1 MSRGTRSERNGYQ
14 VIGAIML
21 VGTPTTPT
29 GGMRRMELD
38 ELHEGVSQSLPKD
51 RNIEESR
58 ALEPS
63 REGAARQRVAT
74 AMRVGSLATAA
85 HHAAGDLEEQFPQ
98 AARYMHDA
106 ASGFEHISNLLR
118 DPNLDEVAALIS
130 NLGRK
135 QPAAIVAGVVL
146 IGLGLSWF
154 LRNSGD
160 AAHRPEHGAAGGE
173 GREGAYGIH

>member
-1 MSRGTRSERNGYQ
+1 
-14 VIGAIML
+14 
-21 VGTPTTPT
+21 
-29 GGMRRMELD
+29 MELD

-51 RNIEESR
+51 RSLGESR

-63 REGAARQRVAT
+63 RESAERQRVAT
-74 AMRVGSLATAA
+74 AMRMGSLATAA
-85 HHAAGDLEEQFPQ
+85 HHAAGDLEQQFPQ

-106 ASGFEHISNLLR
+106 ASGFESISNLLR
-118 DPNLDEVAALIS
+118 DPNLDEVAALIG

-154 LRNSGD
+154 LRNSGETV
-160 AAHRPEHGAAGGE
+160 HRSEPGAAAGE
-173 GREGAYGIH
+173 GRGGTYGIH

>member
-1 MSRGTRSERNGYQ
+1 
-14 VIGAIML
+14 
-21 VGTPTTPT
+21 
-29 GGMRRMELD
+29 MELD

-58 ALEPS
+58 ALELT
-63 REGAARQRVAT
+63 RESAKRQRVAT
-74 AMRVGSLATAA
+74 ATRVGSLATAA

-98 AARYMHDA
+98 AARYMQDA
-106 ASGFEHISNLLR
+106 ASGFEHISNLLLR
-118 DPNLDEVAALIS
+118 DPNLDEVATLIS

-146 IGLGLSWF
+146 IGVGLSWF

-160 AAHRPEHGAAGGE
+160 AAHRAEPGATAGE